1 MSSGCKISRAGLAIS
16 EKMRAQT
23 AGLNA
28 AQKNVKAGIDINRS
42 DLVKDA
48 NSTVTVL
55 PSSRSRPNSSQAAPG
70 LRFGESPWY
79 SFLPRKR
86 VLRMR

>member
-28 AQKNVKAGIDINRS
+28 AQKNVKAGIDINRG
-42 DLVKDA
+42 DLVKGA

-55 PSSRSRPNSSQAAPG
+55 PSSRSRPNSSHAALG
-70 LRFGESPWY
+70 TAFW
-79 SFLPRKR
+79 
-86 VLRMR
+86 